1 MFGSHLLFLFPSVF
15 GTVCWL
21 MFREKMNWETL
32 KQLQWCCK
40 LSFVFELKNEPAG
53 FQMRSSIILF

>member
-1 MFGSHLLFLFPSVF
+1 MFGSHLPFLFPSVL

-40 LSFVFELKNEPAG
+40 LSLVFELKNEPADS
-53 FQMRSSIILF
+53 R